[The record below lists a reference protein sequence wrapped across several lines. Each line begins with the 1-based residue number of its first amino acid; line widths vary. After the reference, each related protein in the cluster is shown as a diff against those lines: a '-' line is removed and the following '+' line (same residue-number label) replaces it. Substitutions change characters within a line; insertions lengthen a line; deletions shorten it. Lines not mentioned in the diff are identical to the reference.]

1 MRLSLMILYF
11 VSTLLA
17 GWACSP
23 ATELISEGGPE
34 PGSYYGTPYTL
45 VILRFWVGK
54 RAYSKYEPTPKAYV
68 QLQAPL
74 SLGTRL
80 ISLYRS

>member
-1 MRLSLMILYF
+1 MALPD
-11 VSTLLA
+11 
-17 GWACSP
+17 SP
-23 ATELISEGGPE
+23 AAELVSVGGPE

-54 RAYSKYEPTPKAYV
+54 RAYYMREPTPKAYV
-68 QLQAPL
+68 QLQAPS

-80 ISLYRS
+80 ISL